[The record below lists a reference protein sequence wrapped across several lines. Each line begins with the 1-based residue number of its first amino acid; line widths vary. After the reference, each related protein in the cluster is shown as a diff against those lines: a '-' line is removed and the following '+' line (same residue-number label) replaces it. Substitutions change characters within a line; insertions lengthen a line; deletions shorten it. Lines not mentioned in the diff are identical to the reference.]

1 MTALMN
7 NRPWKYWPI
16 KDVQIKFNA
25 DGTAELSG
33 VVIKDKLIGYAQ
45 AIGVPQE
52 VVSTVVSFLP
62 PTPTFYLKGKA
73 SLEENKVKDFEP
85 QAVYLGKMPLPVD
98 TLMAILD
105 DRGFN
110 PTYAA
115 DPISELSKYQGK
127 REAIISFIND
137 KLASLTGFYAKEAYF
152 GDGKLYFDG
161 NLSEKEATVR

>member
-85 QAVYLGKMPLPVD
+85 QAVYLGKMP
-98 TLMAILD
+98 T
-105 DRGFN
+105 R
-110 PTYAA
+110 
-115 DPISELSKYQGK
+115 
-127 REAIISFIND
+127 
-137 KLASLTGFYAKEAYF
+137 
-152 GDGKLYFDG
+152 
-161 NLSEKEATVR
+161 